1 METTI
6 EHKKLNTAET
16 TQLGIGAVM
25 PRLFGI
31 YTQDGLVELFWDE
44 KKAEDKIPVYKKDHP
59 YEVFWVEEVAV
70 S

>member
-1 METTI
+1 MEKTLI
-6 EHKKLNTAET
+6 QEQAA
-16 TQLGIGAVM
+16 QLGIGAVM

-59 YEVFWVEEVAV
+59 YAVFWVEEVAV